1 MLLHLL
7 LWGTEDTRN
16 IKYGVITG
24 FKIIKLDH
32 LRDLFVVKII
42 VSNLKKTSDVY
53 QICCSLLFLGYQF
66 LFCLNDS
73 MKNGLLNFT
82 DTRPEAQ
89 VHKVNHP
96 SQRADYK

>member
-24 FKIIKLDH
+24 FKIIELDH

-42 VSNLKKTSDVY
+42 VSNLKKHLMSTRYAVHY
-53 QICCSLLFLGYQF
+53 FFWVI
-66 LFCLNDS
+66 
-73 MKNGLLNFT
+73 NFYF
-82 DTRPEAQ
+82 A
-89 VHKVNHP
+89 
-96 SQRADYK
+96 